1 MVVVAEES
9 FLGDAIDHTM
19 SPFARHGVSMPPAV
33 NRKTIVVVSGLANIH
48 ARVLEPLDDSPTPRS
63 VLFSQK
69 ATASQLY
76 NAVSHLYAGYS
87 CPNSFNLVLMYNDKK
102 YPLKFE
108 NQPIPNLDLQP
119 SQEVYSAN
127 IGVNRN
133 SEIINGDIPK
143 AEEDAS
149 HKPQVDSSSI
159 KSCINKPTQSY
170 LMEVVPQDCP
180 PLHARSFLV
189 SPSTTLQELYTNIIF
204 FRASQPSEGIIR
216 IFYLA
221 DLYQKYTSNVYNTTE
236 LFKSVGLFQGTLEE
250 IGFDF
255 NRPNQIL
262 ALWTLDNSSDSTPVP
277 VLPRKLANDLFIRQE
292 ESSPSSPPKFESSV
306 QKREIIFND
315 LLSAMKVEDG
325 MRTERQ
331 DSEAE
336 AKPEMVYV
344 GLVNQAM
351 TCYLNSLLQ
360 ALYMTPEFRNA
371 LYNWE
376 FVGSEK
382 DKAGN
387 SIPYQLQ
394 KLFLNL
400 QTSTKAAVETTSL
413 TKSFG
418 WDSTEAWQQHD
429 IQELCRV
436 MFDALEQKF
445 KNTQQADL
453 INRLYEGKMIDYV
466 KCLECSTEKSRE
478 DTFLDIPLP
487 VKPFGSNVAYN
498 SVEEALRAFVQPE
511 TLDGTNQYFCETC
524 NKKCDAHKGLKF
536 SRFPYLLTLHL
547 KRFDFDNNTF
557 HRIKLNDRVSFPD
570 VLNLNSFIP
579 SDNQESPT
587 AEEDAG
593 VGVKCDDSSTTD
605 SGGLDECSL
614 NTNGI
619 NENGITSEA
628 TSDHLNNHEQDDDEG
643 IDMSNGP
650 STSSTEHSQEDTRHR
665 SASGPYVY
673 ELFSIMIHSGSASG
687 GHYYAYIKDFRTNE
701 WLCFNDQNVSPITDD
716 DIQKTYGGGPTRG
729 YYSGAYSSSTNA
741 YMLMYRQIDPERNCL
756 PMEVNCFP
764 KHIQELLV
772 KMKEHEEER
781 KNYERSSQMYRIR
794 VHVHHPVE
802 KTIKSRR
809 LFSAYD
815 ETLADLMERAWK
827 TLDLG
832 NVVDLDQCRLVTY
845 DVMSDTIDSSFDD
858 QDEETLGILLQQ
870 SSPDMLL
877 EIRKKDEAFEK
888 YEPGGLGTKVFHIDC
903 VNKEILD
910 GPIYVRGFRTQTLIE
925 YKRQVG
931 KILKINPE
939 RMVVALQN
947 YPSGVRIIMNN
958 NNKLINEGFTS
969 GNLVFVM
976 AKLDNNLVEIVE
988 KFETIIC
995 LDVELPDT
1003 SKEVLEELGIQ
1014 SLESRQRELKEMK
1027 ELKEQKEA
1035 EKLDNQKKKAD
1046 VGEGSHQNDESRDQA
1061 SNWCPEASAC
1071 DNEEW
1076 QEQSNSEDSSLSDS
1090 DRTLV
1095 ENASEDGEIN
1105 VITFDSEW
1113 YPHSKPINKEDNWE
1127 MDQEEETDY
1136 FFKATPYDKDGQK
1149 HLRVVV
1155 DKRIKFN
1162 TFKKHLEP
1170 FVGVPEENFKILRQA
1185 IDPADVDCTRLTT
1198 SLRIWEDGEKLSIK
1212 LGRAL
1217 RSHEFRVKVFL
1228 LELGNYNK
1236 PSQLLFEST
1245 ISKDATVEAVKR
1257 QLLAE
1262 LQRKHDQSIPF
1273 EKCRLR
1279 KKHFQIPSKV
1289 LLNDQKIRDV
1299 GFQTQCEV
1307 FIQELW
1313 EEEPVTSNSQIVVMV
1328 TRVFTNEK
1336 VLGPIQEIVLED
1348 NCYEELAKKMV
1359 ELSGIELENL
1369 QVTKGKWPCN
1379 LSESRVYWTPAN
1391 KPAWHVGTIEDGA
1404 SIFYRDAA
1412 EKWTSNT
1419 QEEMSTAE
1427 NEADKAR
1434 GKISR
1439 GSRQRALVRVYNY
1452 AESPRRE
1459 KALKIYLDDK

>member
-9 FLGDAIDHTM
+9 FLGDAMDHAASSSTRNGD
-19 SPFARHGVSMPPAV
+19 FVPPTIT
-33 NRKTIVVVSGLANIH
+33 RKTIVVVSGLANIH
-48 ARVLEPLDDSPTPRS
+48 ARVLEPLIDNLTPKS

-76 NAVSHLYAGYS
+76 NAVSHLYPGYS
-87 CPNSFNLVLMYNDKK
+87 SPDSFNLVLMYNDKK

-108 NQPIPNLDLQP
+108 NQPIPNLDLE
-119 SQEVYSAN
+119 SCEEVYSAN
-127 IGVNRN
+127 IGVNRT
-133 SEIINGDIPK
+133 SEITNGDIAK
-143 AEEDAS
+143 AEEDTP
-149 HKPQVDSSSI
+149 HNKIECNSI
-159 KSCINKPTQSY
+159 KSSINKPDKSY
-170 LMEVVPQDCP
+170 VVEVIPHDSS

-189 SPSTTLQELYTNIIF
+189 SPSTTLEELCHNIMF
-204 FRASQPSEGIIR
+204 FRASQLPDTTVGIC
-216 IFYLA
+216 YLM
-221 DLYQKYTSNVYNTTE
+221 DLYHRNASNVSTTTHF
-236 LFKSVGLFQGTLEE
+236 LNSADDLRRTLEH
-250 IGFDF
+250 ISFDF
-255 NRPNQIL
+255 NRSHQIL
-262 ALWTLDNSSDSTPVP
+262 VLVGLANFFDSIP
-277 VLPRKLANDLFIRQE
+277 VLSKKLTNDLFNCQD
-292 ESSPSSPPKFESSV
+292 SSPSSPKLISV
-306 QKREIIFND
+306 KKRDVTFD
-315 LLSAMKVEDG
+315 ALFSALQVEVG
-325 MRTERQ
+325 KIVGQ
-331 DSEAE
+331 YSEAE
-336 AKPEMVYV
+336 AKPDVAYV

-382 DKAGN
+382 DKSSN

-400 QTSTKAAVETTSL
+400 QTSTKAAVQTTSL

-466 KCLECSTEKSRE
+466 KCLECKTEKSRE

-570 VLNLNSFIP
+570 VLNLNSFIS

-593 VGVKCDDSSTTD
+593 VGVKCDDSCTTD

-650 STSSTEHSQEDTRHR
+650 STSSTEHSHEDTRHQ

-687 GHYYAYIKDFRTNE
+687 GHYYAYIKDFRTND
-701 WLCFNDQNVSPITDD
+701 WLCFNDQNVNRITDD

-756 PMEVNCFP
+756 PMEVDSFP
-764 KHIQELLV
+764 KHIQDLLV
-772 KMKEHEEER
+772 TMKAHEDEW
-781 KNYERSSQMYRIR
+781 KNYERSSQMYKIR
-794 VHVHHPVE
+794 VYVHHPEE

-809 LFSAYD
+809 LFSVYD
-815 ETLADLMERAWK
+815 ETLAELVEKAWK
-827 TLDLG
+827 TLDLV

-845 DVMSDTIDSSFDD
+845 EIISDTIESTFDGQD
-858 QDEETLGILLQQ
+858 QETLGGLLQQ
-870 SSPDMLL
+870 SNPDMLL
-877 EIRKKDEAFEK
+877 EIRKKDEEFEA

-903 VNKEILD
+903 ANKEIID
-910 GPIYVRGFRTQTLIE
+910 GPIYVRGYRRQTLRE
-925 YKRQVG
+925 YKKQVG
-931 KILKINPE
+931 KILNINPE
-939 RMVVALQN
+939 EMTVALQN
-947 YPSGVRIIMNN
+947 CPSGERVLTENDHLLASHGI
-958 NNKLINEGFTS
+958 TS
-969 GNLVFVM
+969 GDLVFVT
-976 AKLDNNLVEIVE
+976 ANIDNSLTDIVN
-988 KFETIIC
+988 KFETAIC
-995 LDVELPDT
+995 LDVELPDI

-1014 SLESRQRELKEMK
+1014 SLESRQKEQQELKEM
-1027 ELKEQKEA
+1027 KEQKEA
-1035 EKLDNQKKKAD
+1035 EKLDNQKKKSD
-1046 VGEGSHQNDESRDQA
+1046 LGEGSQKDESRDQA
-1061 SNWCPEASAC
+1061 TNWCPEASAG

-1095 ENASEDGEIN
+1095 GNASEDDEIS
-1105 VITFDSEW
+1105 IISFDHDW
-1113 YPHSKPINKEDNWE
+1113 YPRKRLVNKEDNWE
-1127 MDQEEETDY
+1127 MDQEEEIDY
-1136 FFKATPYDKDGQK
+1136 LFKATPYDKDGEK
-1149 HLRVVV
+1149 HLRVIV
-1155 DKRIKFN
+1155 DKRIKFDN
-1162 TFKKHLEP
+1162 FRKHLEP
-1170 FVGVPEENFKILRQA
+1170 FVGVPMEDFKILRTA
-1185 IDPADVDCTRLTT
+1185 IDSADVDCTRPTT
-1198 SLRIWEDGEKLSIK
+1198 ALRVWDDGEKISIK
-1212 LGRAL
+1212 LGRAV
-1217 RSHEFRVKVFL
+1217 RPHEFRVKVFF
-1228 LELGNYNK
+1228 LELECYNK
-1236 PSQLLFEST
+1236 PSQFLFEST
-1245 ISKDATVEAVKR
+1245 ISKDATVGDVKR

-1262 LQRKHDQSIPF
+1262 LQRKHGGIIPF
-1273 EKCRLR
+1273 DKCRLR
-1279 KKHFQIPSKV
+1279 IKHYQLPSKV
-1289 LLNDQKIRDV
+1289 LLNDQNIRDIN
-1299 GFQTQCEV
+1299 FQSLCQL
-1307 FIQELW
+1307 FIQELP
-1313 EEEPVTSNSQIVVMV
+1313 EEEPVTSSSQIVVMV
-1328 TRVFTNEK
+1328 TRVFRHWS
-1336 VLGPIQEIVLED
+1336 VLGPIQEIVLDE
-1348 NCYEELAKKMV
+1348 NCYEELTKKIV
-1359 ELSGIELENL
+1359 ELSGIEEDNL
-1369 QVTKGKWPCN
+1369 QMIKGKWPT
-1379 LSESRVYWTPAN
+1379 SRYESRVYWKPVN
-1391 KPAWHVGTIEDGA
+1391 KPTRQIGTLEDGA
-1404 SIFYRDAA
+1404 CIFYRDVT
-1412 EKWTSNT
+1412 EKALPNT
-1419 QEEMSTAE
+1419 QEEMCTAE
-1427 NEADKAR
+1427 NEADKAKGR
-1434 GKISR
+1434 FSR
-1439 GSRQRALVRVYNY
+1439 GVRQKMKVFTRSVPQDRHY